1 MIFLIF
7 LQKILYMINLKRLP
21 YTEVNYMFHV
31 GDNIVYP
38 MHGAGIIEAIEEKE
52 FSGEKQQYYVI
63 KMSINNMQVMIPT
76 SKMLSSSIRPVTD
89 LLALKQIIHIFH
101 HGESDRLLTWKQ
113 RYKLNT
119 DKIKTGEIQEGAEVV
134 RDLMR
139 MQKEKALNASEKKML
154 DNAYE
159 FLISELELIK
169 GITEV
174 QIKSFC

>member
-1 MIFLIF
+1 M
-7 LQKILYMINLKRLP
+7 
-21 YTEVNYMFHV
+21 EVDYLFQI

-38 MHGAGIIEAIEEKE
+38 MQGAGIIKAIEEKE
-52 FSGEKQQYYVI
+52 ISGEKQQYYVI
-63 KMSINNMQVMIPT
+63 KMSASNMELMIPAGRI
-76 SKMLSSSIRPVTD
+76 SNSNIRPVTD
-89 LLALKQIIHIFH
+89 ITGLVHIMDIFQ

-119 DKIKTGEIQEGAEVV
+119 DKIKTGKMQEGAEVV

-139 MQKEKALNASEKKML
+139 IQKEKALNASEKKML

-159 FLISELELIK
+159 FLISELGLIE
-169 GITEV
+169 GITEN